1 MGAEEPVGAHSP
13 LTTLVHCAFAMRPV
27 MPLHVPP
34 GHGVGADEPSPAQ
47 YDATE
52 HGLQLVALV
61 SF

>member
-1 MGAEEPVGAHSP
+1 MGAEEAVGAHWP
-13 LTTLVHCAFAMRPV
+13 LTTLMHCTCAMRPV
-27 MPLHVPP
+27 RSLHVPP

-61 SF
+61 TF

>member
-1 MGAEEPVGAHSP
+1 MGAADPVGAHCP

-27 MPLHVPP
+27 VLLHVPP
-34 GHGVGADEPSPAQ
+34 GHGVGADEPSLAQ

-52 HGLQLVALV
+52 HGLQAVALV